1 MNREQSGSEEF
12 YSLLSKVTVLAKKFM
27 IDEGKMLTGYS
38 KSKLPYYFWRAVMS
52 NPFLTEVQAEE

>member
-1 MNREQSGSEEF
+1 MNREQSESDEF

-52 NPFLTEVQAEE
+52 NPFLT